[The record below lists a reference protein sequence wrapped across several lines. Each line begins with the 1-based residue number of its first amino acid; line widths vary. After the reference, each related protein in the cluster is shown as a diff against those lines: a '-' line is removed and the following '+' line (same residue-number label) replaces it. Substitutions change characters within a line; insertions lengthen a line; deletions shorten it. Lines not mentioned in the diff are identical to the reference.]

1 MMLLISLADFA
12 DFTAFSTNIS
22 PALVTPYIREAHTF
36 DVRLPA
42 AVRDALEK
50 ELRAVL
56 PEFNPDE
63 FDTAEFLTTATTAG
77 WTNLKL
83 ARLWYEAIRPLLVLE
98 SARRMLLWH
107 GLHITPNGAEST
119 AAQPISTQ
127 QRAELRADLQAKAN
141 YYRPIYE
148 AGLRHI
154 APIAAP
160 TTCSASR
167 RPGHGSAQTSAI

>member
-1 MMLLISLADFA
+1 MLLISLADFA

-36 DVRLPA
+36 DVRLPP

-50 ELRAVL
+50 ELQAVL
-56 PEFNPDE
+56 PEFKPDE
-63 FDTAEFLTTATTAG
+63 FDSTEFLTTATTAG
-77 WTNLKL
+77 WANLKL

-107 GLHITPNGAEST
+107 GLHITPNGAENT
-119 AAQPISTQ
+119 ASQPITDQ
-127 QRAELRADLQAKAN
+127 QRAQLRADLQAKAN
-141 YYRPIYE
+141 YYRPLYE

-154 APIAAP
+154 APIAP
-160 TTCSASR
+160 PRTCSPTLR
-167 RPGHGSAQTSAI
+167 RPGHGSTQTSAI